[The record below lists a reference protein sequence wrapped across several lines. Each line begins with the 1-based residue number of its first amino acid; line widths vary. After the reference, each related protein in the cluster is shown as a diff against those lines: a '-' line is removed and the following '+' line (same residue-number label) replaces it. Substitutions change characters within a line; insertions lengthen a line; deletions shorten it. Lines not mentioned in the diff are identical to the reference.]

1 MNVANICQMHGK
13 PLQHRSAA
21 APSATSASLRTVP
34 ASSPSTPPWH
44 GAADS
49 IRVTILTPHSTQ
61 SHGVTAQRSGQRTR
75 RRFKIYTKTGDG
87 GTSSLY
93 NGERK
98 PKTDAVFAALGD
110 VDELNACVG
119 VAAEYCRAATAP
131 PAAATDGARSGE
143 GPAKDL
149 VEQLRE
155 VQSRLLDV
163 GSAVATP
170 LDASSERKV
179 SKTAF
184 AAAHVDTV
192 ERWIDALDEDL
203 PALTQFILPGG
214 GKAAAH
220 LHVARA
226 TCRRAERAVVAL
238 GGDHVPQEVRTYLN
252 RLSDYFFTAARAA
265 AQAAGE
271 AETTYR
277 KAA

>member
-1 MNVANICQMHGK
+1 MTK
-13 PLQHRSAA
+13 L
-21 APSATSASLRTVP
+21 LRC
-34 ASSPSTPPWH
+34 
-44 GAADS
+44 
-49 IRVTILTPHSTQ
+49 
-61 SHGVTAQRSGQRTR
+61 
-75 RRFKIYTKTGDG
+75 RFKIYTKTGDA

-98 PKTDAVFAALGD
+98 SKTDLVFAALGD

-119 VAAEYCRAATAP
+119 VAAEYCRDAAP
-131 PAAATDGARSGE
+131 PAAAMAGLRVSEGE
-143 GPAKDL
+143 GGAADATPSTAPPAL
-149 VEQLRE
+149 LEQLRE

-170 LDASSERKV
+170 LDTSSERKV
-179 SKTAF
+179 SKVAF
-184 AAAHVDTV
+184 DAAHIDKV

-203 PALTQFILPGG
+203 LALTQFILPGG

-226 TCRRAERAVVAL
+226 TCRRAERAVVTL
-238 GGDHVPQEVRTYLN
+238 GDGHVPQEVRKYLN

-265 AQAAGE
+265 AQTAGE
-271 AETTYR
+271 AETTHR